1 MTWQITMLAVS
12 SVFRRSGV
20 QRALTCEDLAVDLFS
35 SQASRRHCSRSVS
48 NVSALY

>member
-12 SVFRRSGV
+12 SVFRSGV